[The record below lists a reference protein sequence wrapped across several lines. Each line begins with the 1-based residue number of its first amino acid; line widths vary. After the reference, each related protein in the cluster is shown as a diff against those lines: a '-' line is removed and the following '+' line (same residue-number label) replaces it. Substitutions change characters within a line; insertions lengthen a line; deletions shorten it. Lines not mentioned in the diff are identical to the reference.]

1 MTDATPDDIRGLA
14 ADAPWARTVYA
25 VGERFGTVGVVLSDG
40 TVVEVSRYRPDAVDA
55 AGTSA
60 RFAIDAS
67 HRDFTA
73 NALAFDLTDGTLLDP
88 LGGVADLE
96 RRLLRAPAP
105 EAERF
110 VEDPLRVLRAG
121 RFVAELDFE
130 LAPATAAAMPSAVE
144 RLAEVAPERVRDEL
158 TRLLVSPRSSHG
170 LRALHAAGAL
180 AVVLPEVAAL
190 EGVTQPTFHD
200 LDVFEHTLMS
210 VDGAPATKVLRW
222 AALLHDV
229 GKAPTRTVEPD
240 GRIRFFRHAQVGA
253 QMTEAVCHRLRMSN
267 DDTAAIVHLVAEH
280 MRLGDVDFGSER
292 SVDRAVR
299 RLDLTAGAGEHVRTL
314 ASAED
319 AVALTVADFAAT
331 AHRDEAPRSRAH
343 LTPRWLPRGSGRRA
357 SDRLPGVGHRA
368 HRELG
373 LEQGP
378 QVGVAK
384 RAIEEA
390 LEAGTLAADDRA
402 AALRIAREALG

>member
-1 MTDATPDDIRGLA
+1 M
-14 ADAPWARTVYA
+14 
-25 VGERFGTVGVVLSDG
+25 
-40 TVVEVSRYRPDAVDA
+40 
-55 AGTSA
+55 
-60 RFAIDAS
+60 
-67 HRDFTA
+67 
-73 NALAFDLTDGTLLDP
+73 
-88 LGGVADLE
+88 ADLE
-96 RRLLRAPAP
+96 RRVLCAPAP

-110 VEDPLRVLRAG
+110 AEDPLRVLRAG

-130 LAPATAAAMPSAVE
+130 LAPATAAAMPSAVA
-144 RLAEVAPERVRDEL
+144 RLADVAPERVREEL
-158 TRLLVSPRSSHG
+158 NRLLVSPRPSRG
-170 LRALHAAGAL
+170 LRVLHAAGAL

-190 EGVTQPTFHD
+190 EGVSQPTFHD

-240 GRIRFFRHAQVGA
+240 GRIRFFRHAQIGA
-253 QMTEAVCHRLRMSN
+253 QMAEEVCRRLRMSN

-280 MRLGDVDFGSER
+280 MRLGDVDFGSDR

-331 AHRDEAPRSRAH
+331 AHRDEAPALAVRLEAAVAAARERATSRPIAS
-343 LTPRWLPRGSGRRA
+343 PVSGTE
-357 SDRLPGVGHRA
+357 LIH
-368 HRELG
+368 ELG

-390 LEAGTLAADDRA
+390 LEAGTLAADDRT